1 MQNSWSRVLSLVLL
15 FLLVALPVESL
26 PQRRKKGGAKKGGA
40 ATGAATGAAAGGAA
54 AAAATKIT
62 QATDG
67 SMILDKTVQIK

>member
-1 MQNSWSRVLSLVLL
+1 MQNPWIRVLSLVLV

-26 PQRRKKGGAKKGGA
+26 PQRKKKGGKGGA
-40 ATGAATGAAAGGAA
+40 TGATTGAAAGGAG
-54 AAAATKIT
+54 AAATKIT

>member
-1 MQNSWSRVLSLVLL
+1 MQNPWIRVVSLALL

-26 PQRRKKGGAKKGGA
+26 PQRRKKGGASRGGA

-54 AAAATKIT
+54 VAATKIT

>member
-26 PQRRKKGGAKKGGA
+26 PQRRKKGGA

-54 AAAATKIT
+54 GAAATKIT